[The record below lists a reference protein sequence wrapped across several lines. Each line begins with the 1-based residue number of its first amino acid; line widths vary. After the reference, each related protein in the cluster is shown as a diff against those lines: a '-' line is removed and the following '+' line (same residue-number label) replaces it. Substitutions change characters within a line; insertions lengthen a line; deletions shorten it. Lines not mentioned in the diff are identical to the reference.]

1 MEKQIVNMSNWELSI
16 YDNEYNLEGTGD
28 YHPRLGKDAYISY
41 TSKVEKCYLENDVL
55 GYETKNTI
63 YMCPLKYMNMMPY
76 GNASTMNKEEMT
88 HRADDSVF
96 LLDKIISASA
106 FIALGRADE
115 NEMANYIAELQRAGQ
130 LELKEKRKKENGRLI
145 EIAKEYNNSIYIEVS
160 QVSTGSVMAYHMGE
174 LVGVIYPE
182 IHAGMIQDSIHYI
195 ERIGEGDNEFEVDF
209 RYFPNNNCTMETYS
223 WSDTIETVV
232 IKNVKEEPIKFNTT
246 NIEPG
251 ETKVFVKQA

>member
-1 MEKQIVNMSNWELSI
+1 MEKQIVNLSNWELYI
-16 YDNEYNLEGTGD
+16 YDGEYNLEGVGD

-41 TSKVEKCYLENDVL
+41 TSKVEKCYLEDDVL

-63 YMCPLKYMNMMPY
+63 YLCPLKYMTTNPY
-76 GNASTMNKEEMT
+76 CNVALSDKEELM
-88 HRADDSVF
+88 HRADDSDF
-96 LLDKIISASA
+96 LLNKIIAASA
-106 FIALGRADE
+106 YIALGKADE
-115 NEMANYIAELQRAGQ
+115 NEFAKYIKELQKVGQ
-130 LELKEKRKKENGRLI
+130 AELKEKTNKENERLI
-145 EIAKEYNNSIYIEVS
+145 EVAKEYNNSIYIEVS

-209 RYFPNNNCTMETYS
+209 RYFPNSNCTMETYS

-251 ETKVFVKQA
+251 ETKVFVKQV